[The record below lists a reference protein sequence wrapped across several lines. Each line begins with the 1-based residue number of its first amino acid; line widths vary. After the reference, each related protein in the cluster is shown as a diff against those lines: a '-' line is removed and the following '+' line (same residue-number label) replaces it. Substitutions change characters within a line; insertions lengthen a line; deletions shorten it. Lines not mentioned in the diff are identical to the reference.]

1 LDPNEQTIFDAA
13 RQISDAESLALYL
26 EQACAGNVALRKRL
40 EKLLQASRRA
50 DDFLA
55 INPLALNEALRP
67 TLLVDPPSEA
77 PGTIIGNYK
86 LLEKLGEGGFG
97 VVYMAEQKQPI
108 RRRVALKIIKVG
120 MDTREVVARF
130 EAERQALALM
140 DHPNIAKVHDA
151 GATATGRPYFV
162 MELVRGLKI
171 TDYCDEKRLSTRE
184 RLDLFTHVC
193 QAVQHA
199 HQKGIIHRDLKPS
212 NILVTVNDGIAVPK
226 IIDFGIAKATQME
239 LTEKTVFTRFHQFIG
254 TPAYMSPE
262 QTEITSV
269 DVDTRSDIYSL
280 GVLLYELLT
289 GTTPFDTRELLKAGL
304 DEMRRTIRETEPARP
319 STRVSTLGAEELTT
333 AAKRRGLEAPKLIS
347 ALRGDL
353 DWIVMKC
360 LEKDRA
366 RRYETANGLA
376 SDIQR
381 HLNNEP
387 VVACP
392 PSNLYKFQ
400 KLVQRNK
407 VAFGAGAGIAV
418 ALVIGLAVA
427 LWQSIEKSRAY
438 NRAIVAESE
447 ARAVLRFFEER
458 VLRSPQSGRPGMRDA
473 KQLGSGVK
481 VSAAID
487 AAEASIANSFSNQP
501 LVEASIRSVIGGT
514 YRDLG
519 QHTKAIKQHGRALE
533 LRRQHAG
540 PHSRETLA
548 EMKHLANDYL
558 FGAGRPQEAIPLLE
572 EALRLMKEHFGPD
585 DLETVEMMKSL
596 AFAYR
601 AADRH
606 DDEVVL
612 WEQRLKLLKAKF
624 GQENRDDIN
633 LATMNLAQ
641 AYDRVDRVPQA
652 VSLLEATL
660 IQCDATP
667 DGDPHITVWTMENL
681 GRAYRKLKR
690 REDALAMRQKCV
702 EFARTN
708 LGEDDADTL
717 DTMRLLA
724 LMYCDLG
731 RPLDAVPLLQE
742 AVRLS
747 KAKAGPN
754 HPNTQSLMKPLAR
767 AFREAGDTAKAEAVA
782 HELLASVRQ
791 AAEQGDIAAQVVV
804 ARIYADGVEGVGVM
818 KDLSEA
824 LKWYRVAAEQGDV
837 EAQNALAWL
846 LATCNDPK
854 VRDGRNAIQFGEKAV
869 AATNRKKHGALDTLA
884 AAYAEAGDFAKA
896 VSIQREAIALVPD
909 GKRKEECKSRLKLYE
924 SGTPYHERE

>member
-1 LDPNEQTIFDAA
+1 
-13 RQISDAESLALYL
+13 
-26 EQACAGNVALRKRL
+26 
-40 EKLLQASRRA
+40 
-50 DDFLA
+50 
-55 INPLALNEALRP
+55 
-67 TLLVDPPSEA
+67 
-77 PGTIIGNYK
+77 
-86 LLEKLGEGGFG
+86 
-97 VVYMAEQKQPI
+97 
-108 RRRVALKIIKVG
+108 
-120 MDTREVVARF
+120 
-130 EAERQALALM
+130 
-140 DHPNIAKVHDA
+140 
-151 GATATGRPYFV
+151 
-162 MELVRGLKI
+162 
-171 TDYCDEKRLSTRE
+171 
-184 RLDLFTHVC
+184 
-193 QAVQHA
+193 
-199 HQKGIIHRDLKPS
+199 
-212 NILVTVNDGIAVPK
+212 
-226 IIDFGIAKATQME
+226 
-239 LTEKTVFTRFHQFIG
+239 
-254 TPAYMSPE
+254 
-262 QTEITSV
+262 
-269 DVDTRSDIYSL
+269 
-280 GVLLYELLT
+280 
-289 GTTPFDTRELLKAGL
+289 
-304 DEMRRTIRETEPARP
+304 
-319 STRVSTLGAEELTT
+319 
-333 AAKRRGLEAPKLIS
+333 
-347 ALRGDL
+347 
-353 DWIVMKC
+353 
-360 LEKDRA
+360 
-366 RRYETANGLA
+366 
-376 SDIQR
+376 
-381 HLNNEP
+381 
-387 VVACP
+387 
-392 PSNLYKFQ
+392 
-400 KLVQRNK
+400 
-407 VAFGAGAGIAV
+407 
-418 ALVIGLAVA
+418 
-427 LWQSIEKSRAY
+427 
-438 NRAIVAESE
+438 
-447 ARAVLRFFEER
+447 
-458 VLRSPQSGRPGMRDA
+458 
-473 KQLGSGVK
+473 
-481 VSAAID
+481 
-487 AAEASIANSFSNQP
+487 
-501 LVEASIRSVIGGT
+501 
-514 YRDLG
+514 
-519 QHTKAIKQHGRALE
+519 
-533 LRRQHAG
+533 
-540 PHSRETLA
+540 
-548 EMKHLANDYL
+548 
-558 FGAGRPQEAIPLLE
+558 
-572 EALRLMKEHFGPD
+572 MKEHFGPD

-660 IQCDATP
+660 IQCDAKP